1 MISGHYTG
9 ELKTAI
15 DDAAAQTTD
24 REGAFYSI
32 LNKYGFYDI
41 DDENNGLTPWQR
53 DSVPDYNK
61 RRMSALASAI
71 SDMIKDF
78 LGNESYGVMTTK
90 LEEIINKLDGFLT
103 CTKSKTDTLQA
114 GISASGVFAPVGAS
128 AESMYTANAAAMG
141 INPYDIDILPPLLI
155 GLGGLPIS
163 MGSCFRRGHFMPDW
177 AFLYDHET
185 KKSPTIYDSEG
196 SLYIGAGI
204 PLDIGGSTREM
215 VLKKIFA
222 VVTVDENGEPQ
233 GDVKGGIQE
242 EQFELIMKAS
252 NAVVAGKSYKDLDSD
267 VKNLSLTESQIRFSF
282 YRYVQMA
289 VWGPIVYNQN
299 WPYYH
304 WGMLSHN
311 SCPDCVK
318 TALVSYLK
326 TAGFACDVSG
336 NFATSAF
343 LSYCLRTGMYY
354 HLGYSKPI
362 SIVPLKGDRYILNGT
377 VVTQDK
383 NTTRSI
389 TVEGVPRDEKLANLY
404 FTYIAD
410 ILSRLTYGTNPE
422 SLDMDMRKRRCDEAN
437 LIYKYVGFRAPEY
450 GTDLSRIDNHCK
462 RINMISRNLKGLVNA
477 RILVHENVASSLP
490 PATDVTIDNKATE
503 GEMSTRTKNVITYLA
518 RLAGVKY
525 VMVTSLYRSPE
536 KQATIMFNS
545 LQKTG
550 QPTVAYGSRG
560 RAVNDE
566 YARIWYKF
574 YGKGNKGLEPKIA
587 KDGSIV
593 TDRFGKPVYV
603 QSYAKGPFP
612 PGSAGA
618 KAALNA
624 MIAKCNALGYEN
636 PVSNHTKDPSISQ
649 CVDIATSVCYAKFP
663 KVTEAQM
670 KKFSSICYMSS
681 EPYKNSPN
689 GKQDN
694 TYQTLLMD
702 YYAPKGF
709 GPREVDPCIHLEIS
723 QKDPKLAMFDSENM
737 DLTQLLPKIEVG
749 LDNTNLTDDSNW
761 DNAYAKDH
769 NDKLNA
775 S

>member
-32 LNKYGFYDI
+32 LNKHGFYDI
-41 DDENNGLTPWQR
+41 DDESNGLTPWQR

-71 SDMIKDF
+71 SDMIQDF
-78 LGNESYGVMTTK
+78 LGNETYGVMTTK

-103 CTKSKTDTLQA
+103 CTKSKTDALQA

-141 INPYDIDILPPLLI
+141 LNPYDIDILPPLLI

-163 MGSCFRRGHFMPDW
+163 MGSCFPKGHFMPDLS
-177 AFLYDHET
+177 FLYDHEI
-185 KKSPTIYDSEG
+185 KKSPTFYESEG
-196 SLYIGAGI
+196 TVYIGAGI

-242 EQFELIMKAS
+242 DQFELIMKAS
-252 NAVVAGKSYKDLDSD
+252 NAVVLGKSYDQLDDD
-267 VKNLSLTESQIRFSF
+267 VKGLSLTETQIRFSF
-282 YRYVQMA
+282 YRYVQMS
-289 VWGPIVYNQN
+289 VWGPIVYTQN

-311 SCPDCVK
+311 SCPEAVK

-336 NFATSAF
+336 NYATSAF

-354 HLGYSKPI
+354 HLGYAKPL
-362 SIVPLKGDRYILNGT
+362 SMVPLKGDKYIMNGQ
-377 VVTQDK
+377 VVTVDK
-383 NTTRSI
+383 NNTKSI
-389 TVEGVPRDEKLANLY
+389 TVEGVPRDEKLANQY

-422 SLDMDMRKRRCDEAN
+422 ELDMDMRKRRCDEAN
-437 LIYKYVGFRAPEY
+437 LIYKYVGFRPPEY
-450 GTDLSRIDNHCK
+450 GTDLARIDSRCK
-462 RINMISRNLKGLVNA
+462 RINMISRNLKGLFAA
-477 RILVHENVASSLP
+477 RVLVHENVASNLP
-490 PATDVTIDNKATE
+490 PATDVTIDNKASE

-525 VMVTSLYRSPE
+525 LMVTSLYRSPE

-574 YGKGNKGLEPKIA
+574 YGKGDDGLEPRIS

-603 QSYAKGPFP
+603 QKYAKEPFP
-612 PGSAGA
+612 PNSAGA

-624 MIAKCNALGYEN
+624 MIAKCKSFGYDT
-636 PVSNHTKDPSISQ
+636 PVSNHTKDPEVSQ

-681 EPYKNSPN
+681 EPYKNTPN

-694 TYQTLLMD
+694 SYQTLLMD

-709 GPREVDPCIHLEIS
+709 GPKEVDPCIHLEIN
-723 QKDPKLAMFDSENM
+723 QKDPTLSMFDTENL
-737 DLTQLLPKIEVG
+737 DLSQLLPTIEVG

>member
-15 DDAAAQTTD
+15 EKAAAQTTS

-71 SDMIKDF
+71 AEMIKDF
-78 LGNESYGVMTTK
+78 LGNDSYGVMTTK
-90 LEEIINKLDGFLT
+90 MEDIVNKLDGFLT
-103 CTKSKTDTLQA
+103 CTKAKADALQA
-114 GISASGVFAPVGAS
+114 GLSASGAFAPVGAS

-141 INPYDIDILPPLLI
+141 LNPYDIDILPPLLI
-155 GLGGLPIS
+155 GIGGLPIS
-163 MGSCFRRGHFMPDW
+163 MGACFPKGHFMPDW
-177 AFLYDHET
+177 SFLYDHEF
-185 KKSPTIYDSEG
+185 KKSPGIYEADG
-196 SLYIGAGI
+196 SVYIGAGI
-204 PLDIGGSTREM
+204 PLDVGGSTREM

-222 VVTVDENGEPQ
+222 VVTVDENAEPQ
-233 GDVKGGIQE
+233 GDVKGGLTE

-252 NAVVAGKSYKDLDSD
+252 NAAANGKRYADMETD
-267 VKNLSLTESQIRFSF
+267 VKNLSLSETQIRFSF
-282 YRYVQMA
+282 YRYVQLS
-289 VWGPIVYNQN
+289 VWGPIVYQQN

-311 SCPDCVK
+311 SCPDAVK

-326 TAGFACDVSG
+326 TSGFACDTGG
-336 NFATSAF
+336 NYATSAF

-354 HLGYSKPI
+354 HLGYERPI
-362 SIVPLKGDRYILNGT
+362 SIVPLKGSKYIANGSVIT
-377 VVTQDK
+377 AKQNEVK
-383 NTTRSI
+383 PI

-410 ILSRLTYGTNPE
+410 ILSRLTYGTN
-422 SLDMDMRKRRCDEAN
+422 SDDLSMHMRKRRCDEAN
-437 LIYKYVGFRAPEY
+437 LIYKYVGFAAPEY
-450 GTDLSRIDNHCK
+450 AAPISSIDYRCK
-462 RINMISRNLKGLVNA
+462 RTGMISRNLKGLFA
-477 RILVHENVASSLP
+477 AKILVHENAASNLP
-490 PATDVTIDNKATE
+490 PAYDVTIENKATE
-503 GEMSTRTKNVITYLA
+503 GEMSTRTKNVISYLA

-525 VMVTSLYRSPE
+525 LMVTSLYRSPE

-545 LQKTG
+545 MQKTG
-550 QPTVAYGSRG
+550 KPTCVYGPRG

-566 YARIWYKF
+566 YARIWYQY
-574 YGKGNKGLEPKIA
+574 YGNGNNGLEPKIA

-593 TDRFGKPVYV
+593 TDKLGKPVYV
-603 QSYAKGPFP
+603 QSYAKKPFP
-612 PGSAGA
+612 PGSPGA
-618 KAALNA
+618 RAALDA
-624 MIAKCNALGYEN
+624 MISKCKEYGYDS
-636 PVSNHTKDPSISQ
+636 PVSNHTKDPDVSQ
-649 CVDIATSVCYAKFP
+649 CVDIATSVCYASVP

-681 EPYKNSPN
+681 EPYKMTAK
-689 GKQDN
+689 GRRDN
-694 TYQTLLMD
+694 TYQTLLSE

-709 GPREVDPCIHLEIS
+709 GPKESDPCIHLEIN
-723 QKDPKLAMFDSENM
+723 QNDPSLAMFDSENIEQS
-737 DLTQLLPKIEVG
+737 QLLPTVEVG
-749 LDNTNLTDDSNW
+749 LDNTNLTNDSNW

-769 NDKLNA
+769 NDKVNA